1 MPVLRATFL
10 EQHIQGTG
18 PKTGYSPMKR
28 NQEQQKTERGW
39 FVGCFC
45 FVGDSGPCG
54 VFFFF
59 GGGFG

>member
-28 NQEQQKTERGW
+28 NQEQQKMERGW
-39 FVGCFC
+39 LVGQPPQVLLVVFVLLVIRGL
-45 FVGDSGPCG
+45 VG
-54 VFFFF
+54 
-59 GGGFG
+59 